1 MLTSA
6 GFGSTAARA
15 RFLGHRLCEAQR
27 VALLLAEHDCFGLCS
42 GIASTFEKCF
52 FSRLV
57 QGHQCSFQRLVPIL
71 IVALPSAYHELR
83 PVSNG
88 AVPITA
94 SSAQAGNRLFG
105 GGHAWERMLGD
116 RRTDKAFGTKQVL
129 WASSLQQLAS
139 SASTVCSF
147 GHTVLVGPA
156 GTDFNID
163 GIAKGGKAARGRCS
177 SSAATAADVDSLTP
191 ERGWVSVQVDSSP
204 SFLNAPLYA

>member
-57 QGHQCSFQRLVPIL
+57 QGHQCSFQRLVPFL

-88 AVPITA
+88 AVPITE
-94 SSAQAGNRLFG
+94 SSAQAGNRLFWARARV
-105 GGHAWERMLGD
+105 H
-116 RRTDKAFGTKQVL
+116 TYTNKA
-129 WASSLQQLAS
+129 
-139 SASTVCSF
+139 
-147 GHTVLVGPA
+147 P
-156 GTDFNID
+156 
-163 GIAKGGKAARGRCS
+163 
-177 SSAATAADVDSLTP
+177 
-191 ERGWVSVQVDSSP
+191 
-204 SFLNAPLYA
+204 

>member
-71 IVALPSAYHELR
+71 IGFVATTCVTQCLPRA
-83 PVSNG
+83 
-88 AVPITA
+88 AT
-94 SSAQAGNRLFG
+94 
-105 GGHAWERMLGD
+105 
-116 RRTDKAFGTKQVL
+116 
-129 WASSLQQLAS
+129 SLEW
-139 SASTVCSF
+139 
-147 GHTVLVGPA
+147 
-156 GTDFNID
+156 
-163 GIAKGGKAARGRCS
+163 RCS
-177 SSAATAADVDSLTP
+177 HYCEQRTS
-191 ERGWVSVQVDSSP
+191 R
-204 SFLNAPLYA
+204 